1 MNPIRMNYHGGLL
14 GDHWGIE
21 KHPIGQAPPHMG
33 IGGDILNWLL
43 GYESTRFKQFLK
55 QHGEETVTSIKV
67 GRTPIASAVRLG
79 FDILTAGK
87 FEEAHKK
94 LGVDNFFHLYLIIND
109 KYLLEKNETVN
120 ERPWSHHDKEEILN
134 ISDGINKTIDEMIK
148 TASAGDE
155 KSFWLEYN
163 ALTNNCQ
170 QWVTRML
177 KRNGLLTSTASKWI
191 NQDMQALLKELPHD
205 TSDKSQVIT
214 DVASVVN
221 RILQLTTGGRAGF
234 AVGNMDLGES
244 GKVLIRPKRKRRLK
258 GFGQM

>member
-1 MNPIRMNYHGGLL
+1 MNYHGGLL

-134 ISDGINKTIDEMIK
+134 ISDGINKTIDEMMK

-234 AVGNMDLGES
+234 AVGNIDLRGRGE
-244 GKVLIRPKRKRRLK
+244 VLIRPKRKRRLK
-258 GFGQM
+258 GFCQL